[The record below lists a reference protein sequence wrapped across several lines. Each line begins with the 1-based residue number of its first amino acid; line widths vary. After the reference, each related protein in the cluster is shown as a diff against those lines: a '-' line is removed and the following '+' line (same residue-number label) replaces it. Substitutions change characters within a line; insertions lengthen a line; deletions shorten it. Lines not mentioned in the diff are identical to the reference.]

1 MKAPELINELIRQ
14 ENPDCVSVF
23 LPTHIKGEDVRQDV
37 IRLKNLLRQASNE
50 LSEKGLR
57 DEIIENMLHDAK
69 ALLNDT
75 KFWQYQN
82 EGLALF
88 IHPGYF
94 RIQKTPFRMK
104 EHIYIGDHFTITP
117 VLPLLTKEGSFYIL
131 AMSQKDVRLYKAD
144 LESIVEINQGE
155 FPKSLKEFL
164 KYDDLERQ
172 LQMRSSTG
180 DTVMF
185 HGHGGGSDDAKKNIV
200 RFIKAVETGVTGFLN
215 NSEDPL
221 ILAGVESV
229 ISTYRVHNR
238 YKYILDKEIRG
249 NPDIIKDSIL
259 HQKALKIAGEYYLSD
274 VYDDIRRFQE
284 LAGSDRCSTDIRDIV
299 IASENGKIDTLLLA
313 AGTNKWGKYDKE
325 KQEVLV
331 SSHPVKEFYDLVNY
345 SAVKTL
351 ENGGNTHSVN
361 AGEMPGKVSIAAIFR
376 Y

>member
-23 LPTHIKGEDVRQDV
+23 LPTHIKGEDVQQDV
-37 IRLKNLLRQASNE
+37 IRLKNLIRKASNE
-50 LSEKGLR
+50 LSDKGLR
-57 DEIIENMLHDAK
+57 DEVIEDILQDAK
-69 ALLNDT
+69 ALFNDT

-104 EHIYIGDHFTITP
+104 EHIYIGDHFSITP
-117 VLPLLTKEGSFYIL
+117 ILPLLSREGSFFIL
-131 AMSQKDVRLYKAD
+131 AVSQKDVRLYKAD
-144 LESIVEINQGE
+144 LEIIEQLHTDE

-180 DTVMF
+180 DSVIF
-185 HGHGGGSDDAKKNIV
+185 HGHGGGSDDAKKNID
-200 RFIKAVETGVTGFLN
+200 RFIKAIESGVTGLLN
-215 NSEDPL
+215 NSQDPL
-221 ILAGVESV
+221 ILAGVES
-229 ISTYRVHNR
+229 ITSTYRVHNR
-238 YKYILDKEIRG
+238 YKYVLEKEIRG

-274 VYDDIRRFQE
+274 VYDDIKRFEE
-284 LAGSDRCSTDIRDIV
+284 LVGTDRCSTDIRDIV
-299 IASENGKIDTLLLA
+299 IASEYGKIDTLLLA
-313 AGTNKWGKYDKE
+313 VGTNKWGKFDKE

-331 SSHPVKEFYDLVNY
+331 SNHPVKEFYDLVNY

-351 ENGGNTHSVN
+351 ENGGSTHTVN
-361 AGEMPGKVSIAAIFR
+361 AREMPGKASMAAIFR